1 MCSQVSCVKVT
12 CAPPCAALAPEMQAR
27 TCVPPSSKPPIRTP
41 QTSFLRFERACWRI
55 WRATSVLMRTLA
67 CLSLP
72 DLDITRR
79 LGPAGRERRAGPPPG
94 KKRFSRGGG
103 APGKKKKGGGP
114 GCATLGRHNHCRLP
128 YHAVGAPP

>member
-1 MCSQVSCVKVT
+1 MCSQVSCGKVT

-55 WRATSVLMRTLA
+55 WRATAVLMRTLA

-79 LGPAGRERRAGPPPG
+79 LGQRAENGGRVAGKQIAD
-94 KKRFSRGGG
+94 FARGG
-103 APGKKKKGGGP
+103 AHRENVEWRKPEF
-114 GCATLGRHNHCRLP
+114 AELAR
-128 YHAVGAPP
+128 AE